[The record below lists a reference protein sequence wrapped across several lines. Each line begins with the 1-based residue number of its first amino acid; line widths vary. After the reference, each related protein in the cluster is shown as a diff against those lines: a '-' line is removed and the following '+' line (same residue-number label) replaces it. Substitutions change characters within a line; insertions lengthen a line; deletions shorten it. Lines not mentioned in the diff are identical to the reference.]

1 MKSLEHL
8 ACQDKDVTEGACGV
22 LRLVHRSGFVI
33 PPVGSALRD
42 RAERLFWRVFFL
54 LTAALPGTINAQTAD
69 QVRSVQNIFEP
80 VGVPA
85 EMVHRTS
92 ILVLLICLGIF
103 VIVGGLLLYAVVR
116 YRRRTTDD
124 DETEP
129 PQVYGSTAIELA
141 WTVPPIL
148 IVVVL
153 ALATARTV
161 GEINNTKFIGDPLQ
175 IRIVGHR
182 FWWELHYPK
191 YNITTANEIHVPV
204 SYLSTPR
211 PIELTLASADVVHG
225 FWVPELSGKEWL
237 VPDRE
242 NKWWI
247 QPSILGIYLG
257 NCTVLC
263 GLQHANMLIRVI
275 VESPEDFDRWVT
287 RQQRP
292 PTLDPNVEEGRRA
305 FAANSCGSCHR
316 IEGTT
321 SNGIFGPDLTH
332 FMSRQTLGAG
342 VAPNDER
349 NLHSWLRD
357 PQVLKPGCDMP
368 DMKLSKRQIEQIM
381 AYLRTLN

>member
-1 MKSLEHL
+1 MKLSDHL
-8 ACQDKDVTEGACGV
+8 AWRDTVGACGIFQFFH
-22 LRLVHRSGFVI
+22 RLSLNVS
-33 PPVGSALRD
+33 PVGRALGD
-42 RAERLFWRVFFL
+42 HRATLFWSVFL
-54 LTAALPGTINAQTAD
+54 PLAAALPGMVSAQTSD

-80 VGVPA
+80 IGAPA
-85 EMVHRTS
+85 ETLHRTS
-92 ILVLLICLGIF
+92 VLVLLICLGIF
-103 VIVGGLLLYAVVR
+103 VIVGGLLLYAILR
-116 YRRRTTDD
+116 YRQRPTDD
-124 DETEP
+124 DTTEP

-161 GEINNTKFIGDPLQ
+161 GEIQHPKFASDPLQ

-191 YNITTANEIHVPV
+191 YNIITANEIHVPV

-211 PIELTLASADVVHG
+211 PIELTLASADVAHG
-225 FWVPELSGKEWL
+225 FWVPELNGKQWL

-247 QPSILGIYLG
+247 QPSALGTYLG

-263 GLQHANMLIRVI
+263 GLQHANMLIRII

-292 PTLDPNVEEGRRA
+292 PTFDPNVEEGRKA
-305 FAANSCGSCHR
+305 FITNTCGSCHTV
-316 IEGTT
+316 EGTAA
-321 SNGIFGPDLTH
+321 NGIFGPDLTH
-332 FMSRQTLGAG
+332 FMGRQTLGAG
-342 VAPNDER
+342 VAPNDDK
-349 NLHSWLRD
+349 NLRSWLHD
-357 PQVLKPGCDMP
+357 PQVLKPGCLMP
-368 DMKLSKRQIEQIM
+368 EMKLDNRQVEQIA
-381 AYLRTLN
+381 AYLKTLN

>member
-1 MKSLEHL
+1 M
-8 ACQDKDVTEGACGV
+8 
-22 LRLVHRSGFVI
+22 
-33 PPVGSALRD
+33 
-42 RAERLFWRVFFL
+42 
-54 LTAALPGTINAQTAD
+54 NAQTSD

-80 VGVPA
+80 IGAPA
-85 EMVHRTS
+85 ESLHRTS

-103 VIVGGLLLYAVVR
+103 VIVGGLLFYAVVR

-161 GEINNTKFIGDPLQ
+161 GEIQNPKFIGDPLE
-175 IRIVGHR
+175 IKIVGHR

-211 PIELTLASADVVHG
+211 PVEMTLESADVVHG

-237 VPDRE
+237 VPGRQ

-247 QPSILGIYLG
+247 QPSTLGTYLG

-263 GLQHANMLIRVI
+263 GLQHANMLIRVV
-275 VESPEDFDRWVT
+275 VESPEDFDKWVT
-287 RQQRP
+287 REQRP
-292 PTLDPNVEEGRRA
+292 PSLDPNVEEGRKA
-305 FAANSCGSCHR
+305 FLENTCGSCHT
-316 IEGTT
+316 IGGTT
-321 SNGIFGPDLTH
+321 ANGIFGPDLTH

-342 VAPNDER
+342 VAPNDDK
-349 NLHSWLRD
+349 NLRSWLRD

-368 DMKLSKRQIEQIM
+368 DMKLDKQEVEQIM
-381 AYLRTLN
+381 AYLKTLN

>member
-1 MKSLEHL
+1 MKSPDQL
-8 ACQDKDVTEGACGV
+8 AWQNKDVTERARGV
-22 LRLVHRSGFVI
+22 LRLVRRLLFFI

-42 RAERLFWRVFFL
+42 QVERFFWRVFLL
-54 LTAALPGTINAQTAD
+54 LTVASPGIVNAQTAD
-69 QVRSVQNIFEP
+69 QVHSVQNIFEP

-85 EMVHRTS
+85 ESIHRTS
-92 ILVLLICLGIF
+92 VLVLLICLGIF
-103 VIVGGLLLYAVVR
+103 VIVGGLLFYAVVR
-116 YRRRTTDD
+116 YRRRSNDD

-129 PQVYGSTAIELA
+129 PQVYGSAAIELA

-161 GEINNTKFIGDPLQ
+161 GEIKNPKFTGDPLE

-211 PIELTLASADVVHG
+211 PIEMTLASADVVHG

-237 VPDRE
+237 VPGRD

-247 QPSILGIYLG
+247 QPSSLGIYLG

-263 GLQHANMLIRVI
+263 GLQHANMLIRVV
-275 VESPEDFDRWVT
+275 VESPEDFEKWVT
-287 RQQRP
+287 REQRP
-292 PTLDPNVEEGRRA
+292 PTLDPNVEEGRKA
-305 FAANSCGSCHR
+305 FLANTCGSCHT

-321 SNGIFGPDLTH
+321 ANGIFGPDLTH

-342 VAPNDER
+342 VAPNDEQ
-349 NLHSWLRD
+349 NLRSWLHD

-368 DMKLSKRQIEQIM
+368 AMKLDKQQVEQIM
-381 AYLRTLN
+381 AYLKTLN

>member
-1 MKSLEHL
+1 MKSSDHL
-8 ACQDKDVTEGACGV
+8 AWQDKDVTVGAYGI
-22 LRLVHRSGFVI
+22 LRFVHRLSFNVSL
-33 PPVGSALRD
+33 VGQALRD
-42 RAERLFWRVFFL
+42 HGARLFWSVFL
-54 LTAALPGTINAQTAD
+54 LFAAALPGTLNGQTAD
-69 QVRSVQNIFEP
+69 QVRSVQNIFQP
-80 VGVPA
+80 IGAPA
-85 EMVHRTS
+85 EAVYRTS
-92 ILVLLICLGIF
+92 VLVLLICLGIF

-124 DETEP
+124 DSTEP

-161 GEINNTKFIGDPLQ
+161 GEIKNAKFTGDPLE

-204 SYLSTPR
+204 SYLSAPR
-211 PIELTLASADVVHG
+211 PIEMTLASADVVHG

-237 VPDRE
+237 VPGRD

-247 QPSILGIYLG
+247 QPSSLGIYLG

-263 GLQHANMLIRVI
+263 GLQHANMLIRVV
-275 VESPEDFDRWVT
+275 VESPEDFDKWVT
-287 RQQRP
+287 REQRP
-292 PTLDPNVEEGRRA
+292 PTFDPNVEEGRKA
-305 FAANSCGSCHR
+305 FLANTCGSCHT

-321 SNGIFGPDLTH
+321 ANGIFGPDLTH

-342 VAPNDER
+342 VAPNDDK
-349 NLHSWLRD
+349 NLRSWLRD
-357 PQVLKPGCDMP
+357 PQVLKPGCLMP
-368 DMKLSKRQIEQIM
+368 DMKLDKQEVEQIV
-381 AYLRTLN
+381 AYLKTLN

>member
-1 MKSLEHL
+1 MKSPDQL
-8 ACQDKDVTEGACGV
+8 AWQDEDVIEGARGV
-22 LRLVHRSGFVI
+22 LRSVRRLEIFI
-33 PPVGSALRD
+33 LPVGSALRVQ
-42 RAERLFWRVFFL
+42 AERFFWGVFLFFT
-54 LTAALPGTINAQTAD
+54 TALSGTVNAQTSD

-80 VGVPA
+80 VGAPA
-85 EMVHRTS
+85 ESLHRTS
-92 ILVLLICLGIF
+92 VLVLLICLGIF
-103 VIVGGLLLYAVVR
+103 VIVGGLLFYAVVR
-116 YRRRTTDD
+116 YRRRTNDD

-161 GEINNTKFIGDPLQ
+161 GEIQNPKFTGEPLEVK
-175 IRIVGHR
+175 IVGHR

-191 YNITTANEIHVPV
+191 YNIITANEIHVPV

-211 PIELTLASADVVHG
+211 PIELTLESADVVHG

-237 VPDRE
+237 VPGRQ

-247 QPSILGIYLG
+247 QPSTLGTYLG

-275 VESPEDFDRWVT
+275 VESPEDFDKWVT
-287 RQQRP
+287 REQRP
-292 PTLDPNVEEGRRA
+292 PSLDPNVEEGRKA
-305 FAANSCGSCHR
+305 FLANSCGSCHT
-316 IEGTT
+316 IAGTNA
-321 SNGIFGPDLTH
+321 NGIFGPDLTH

-342 VAPNDER
+342 VAPNDDK
-349 NLHSWLRD
+349 NLESWLRD

-368 DMKLSKRQIEQIM
+368 AMKLDKQQIEHIA
-381 AYLRTLN
+381 AYLQTLN